1 MKSPLEQAFSDTAK
15 ELLVSE
21 PFYSHLLGY
30 MNRSYSEAI
39 PTAGVRLGKDCLVE
53 LCINPKFFMENC
65 DSQQRVGLLKHEIL
79 HVVLGHLIKQKEKDY
94 HPTLHNISADLVVN
108 QYVSPWPLPGDHIT
122 LDTFPHL
129 ELQPHR
135 SLDYYYEKI
144 LGLYQELMRME
155 NSQGQSCQGQSC
167 GEGSAETKISK
178 GEARKN
184 KEAKQSVDALK
195 SILNNDS
202 SFHPNHQWE
211 EEQIKELSETEI
223 TILQEAL
230 EEFIAKIKKQHPEF
244 GFGKLPGNS
253 RRDMGKIT
261 KARKQSVNWKNALK
275 IFSQK
280 SGSSKLGWTKK
291 RRSKR
296 YGTIPG
302 TKILRC
308 RKMVV
313 AIDTSGSIG
322 HELLSQ
328 FFMEISSIY
337 KMGTRITVIEC
348 DAAVQQS
355 YQYTGKMNS
364 DVKGFGGTAFDPV
377 FEFINKGPKVD
388 GCIYLTDGYGPTPTI
403 IPRCKVLWVISPDGN
418 DKALKKS
425 HGSIVFMKEN
435 SNPVE

>member
-1 MKSPLEQAFSDTAK
+1 M
-15 ELLVSE
+15 
-21 PFYSHLLGY
+21 
-30 MNRSYSEAI
+30 
-39 PTAGVRLGKDCLVE
+39 
-53 LCINPKFFMENC
+53 
-65 DSQQRVGLLKHEIL
+65 
-79 HVVLGHLIKQKEKDY
+79 
-94 HPTLHNISADLVVN
+94 
-108 QYVSPWPLPGDHIT
+108 
-122 LDTFPHL
+122 
-129 ELQPHR
+129 
-135 SLDYYYEKI
+135 
-144 LGLYQELMRME
+144 
-155 NSQGQSCQGQSC
+155 
-167 GEGSAETKISK
+167 SK

-184 KEAKQSVDALK
+184 KEAKQSMDALK
-195 SILNNDS
+195 SILNND

-244 GFGKLPGNS
+244 GFGNLPGNS

-261 KARKQSVNWKNALK
+261 KARKQSVNWKSALK

-328 FFMEISSIY
+328 FFMEIINAFASFIIQEQLNSI
-337 KMGTRITVIEC
+337 GNIT
-348 DAAVQQS
+348 
-355 YQYTGKMNS
+355 
-364 DVKGFGGTAFDPV
+364 FRR
-377 FEFINKGPKVD
+377 FEFRRI
-388 GCIYLTDGYGPTPTI
+388 C
-403 IPRCKVLWVISPDGN
+403 
-418 DKALKKS
+418 
-425 HGSIVFMKEN
+425 
-435 SNPVE
+435 